1 MGVTRHWKCQKK
13 FHRYYYFTLG
23 AVVAPFYC
31 KRRGADM
38 WFALEIHFQNTKNKM
53 YLYWRST
60 DFNTLYLTVKDKE
73 TGEKKKYKYSGI
85 SFRNTETL
93 NRVLEGYGFTK
104 ENTFAKVTLFITVS
118 RTMEILDGKMEIK
131 NKRCYWCYRTCNGVD
146 IRSSSWRKSIVKGR
160 TIYDMVSAVDALLYK
175 TEKIHIL
182 S

>member
-1 MGVTRHWKCQKK
+1 
-13 FHRYYYFTLG
+13 
-23 AVVAPFYC
+23 
-31 KRRGADM
+31 M

-73 TGEKKKYKYSGI
+73 TGGKKKYKYSGI

-175 TEKIHIL
+175 TEKKFIYFRKEQ
-182 S
+182 

>member
-1 MGVTRHWKCQKK
+1 M
-13 FHRYYYFTLG
+13 
-23 AVVAPFYC
+23 
-31 KRRGADM
+31 
-38 WFALEIHFQNTKNKM
+38 
-53 YLYWRST
+53 
-60 DFNTLYLTVKDKE
+60 KDKE
-73 TGEKKKYKYSGI
+73 TGGKKKYRYSGI

-175 TEKIHIL
+175 TVTDKSIEYYREVIIIYKKCIL
-182 S
+182 TLMHTSMRKLSRNFQKKEGF

>member
-1 MGVTRHWKCQKK
+1 MIRLELADSKTKKGGIQDDDVDDSSSKK
-13 FHRYYYFTLG
+13 FE
-23 AVVAPFYC
+23 C
-31 KRRGADM
+31 
-38 WFALEIHFQNTKNKM
+38 
-53 YLYWRST
+53 
-60 DFNTLYLTVKDKE
+60 KE
-73 TGEKKKYKYSGI
+73 TPVPE
-85 SFRNTETL
+85 
-93 NRVLEGYGFTK
+93 
-104 ENTFAKVTLFITVS
+104 VTLFITVS